1 MSSSDMVVR
10 GMAAGDV
17 IECDVA
23 SGDTAEGDIRRVEV
37 AICDRSLDRYSDV
50 GMGFSLLPEVNTFKP
65 LLAPALL
72 KFSGS
77 KTE

>member
-1 MSSSDMVVR
+1 
-10 GMAAGDV
+10 MAAGDV

-23 SGDTAEGDIRRVEV
+23 SGDTADGDIKRVEV

-50 GMGFSLLPEVNTFKP
+50 GMGFSLLPEVNTLKP
-65 LLAPALL
+65 LLAPAFL

-77 KTE
+77 KTKKDHKGTANF